1 MNRILVCF
9 VVALAFGQN
18 GSAQP
23 PAPPQSVSATGT
35 ELFRGLLNYHGVKPL
50 SLDEYRD
57 ANRADVILILM
68 GRRSP
73 LDFEP
78 GYCSKTLL
86 KGGSVL
92 IAAEEPLA
100 LTDLGYLPPEFSQLQ
115 ITGKRVCSPRADR
128 CFNANSWCP
137 FIVPQPENIAEQTIR
152 KEERVPLDPARN
164 LMDGLTRV
172 ATNVPS
178 VIRVGPPTSEVEI
191 GSFPRDC
198 QLESVTGPLLP
209 EQSKLVVASTGPAN
223 KPHRLLVIADTGVFS
238 NQMMAGTSNS
248 PTDNLAFAN
257 AVTLWLKTNDTR
269 KKCLFIENGVVITNF
284 DTVKFD
290 NPTVPPI
297 TPPNIP
303 DFDPLSPKF
312 QETFT
317 KVMNDTVGKLQDKD
331 TFNRAILG
339 NFPYDK
345 WLRNAAFGLGVVF
358 LVWLSR
364 RIWNIRHQPDLVPIP
379 KDTGRMASSGKPGSI
394 ARRREELLQTG
405 NYTPIVREYLQD
417 LFQAQGFDFNAIT
430 PLEQLPPVTIT
441 GPDAK
446 TLTAQLRKL
455 WDVAYGPKSRP
466 IIYSR
471 WKELEPMIQA
481 VQHAARDGRWRFDSS
496 RLPGGQTV

>member
-9 VVALAFGQN
+9 LVTLVSGQN
-18 GSAQP
+18 SSAQA
-23 PAPPQSVSATGT
+23 PAPPLSIPATGT

-50 SLDEYRD
+50 SLEEYRD

-68 GRRSP
+68 GRQSP
-73 LDFEP
+73 QGFEP
-78 GYCSKTLL
+78 GFCNSTLRQ
-86 KGGSVL
+86 GGSVL
-92 IAAEEPLA
+92 IATEDPL
-100 LTDLGYLPPEFSQLQ
+100 DLKESGYLPRRFSQLQ
-115 ITGKRVCSPRADR
+115 ITGERVYSLRPDR
-128 CFNANSWCP
+128 CFNGSPWCP
-137 FIVPQPENIAEQTIR
+137 FVVPQPENLAEQTIR
-152 KEERVPLDPARN
+152 NAQRLPVDPARN
-164 LMDGLTRV
+164 LMDGLTRI

-178 VIRVGPPTSEVEI
+178 VIRSGPLTSEVEI

-198 QLESVTGPLLP
+198 WLEGVNGQPLP
-209 EQSKLVVASTGPAN
+209 AESKLAVASTGPDDR
-223 KPHRLLVIADTGVFS
+223 PHRFLVVADTGIFS
-238 NQMMAGTSNS
+238 NQMMAGTSDS

-297 TPPNIP
+297 TSPNIP

-312 QETFT
+312 QETLT
-317 KVMNDTVGKLQDKD
+317 KVVNDTVEKLQAKD
-331 TFNRAILG
+331 THNRAILG
-339 NFPYDK
+339 NFAYDK
-345 WLRNAAFGLGVVF
+345 WLRNAAFGLGVLF

-364 RIWNIRHQPDLVPIP
+364 RIWTIRHQPDLVPIP

-405 NYTPIVREYLQD
+405 NYTPIVREYLQE
-417 LFQAQGFDFNAIT
+417 LFRVQGFDPHGTA
-430 PLEQLPPVTIT
+430 PPEKLPPVTIT
-441 GPDAK
+441 GPDGK

-455 WDVAYGPKSRP
+455 WEVAYGPKSRP

-481 VQHAARDGRWRFDSS
+481 VQHAARDGRWRFKSS
-496 RLPGGQTV
+496 RLQGGQTV

>member
-1 MNRILVCF
+1 MNRILVGF
-9 VVALAFGQN
+9 LVLFTLTPSGF
-18 GSAQP
+18 AQD

-50 SLDEYRD
+50 SQADYQGE
-57 ANRADVILILM
+57 NRADVILILM
-68 GRRSP
+68 GRPSRQG
-73 LDFEP
+73 FEP
-78 GYCSKTLL
+78 GYCNSTLF

-92 IAAEEPLA
+92 IATEDSV
-100 LTDLGYLPPEFSQLQ
+100 DLSFPGYLPRNFTPLQ
-115 ITGKRVCSPRADR
+115 ITGQRVCSPRPDR
-128 CFNANSWCP
+128 CFNANTWCP
-137 FIVPQPENIAEQTIR
+137 FVVPQPENITDQMIR

-164 LMDGLTRV
+164 LLDGLTRI

-191 GSFPRDC
+191 GSFPRGC
-198 QLESVTGPLLP
+198 RLEGVTGRLLP
-209 EQSKLVVASTGPAN
+209 EQSKLVVASTGPDT

-238 NQMMAGTSNS
+238 NQMMAGTADS

-257 AVTLWLKTNDTR
+257 AVTLWLKANDTR
-269 KKCLFIENGVVITNF
+269 KKCLFIENGVVVTNF

-290 NPTVPPI
+290 NVTVPPI

-312 QETFT
+312 QESFT
-317 KVMNDTVGKLQDKD
+317 KVMNDTVGKLQDRD

-339 NFPYDK
+339 NFPYDR
-345 WLRNAAFGLGVVF
+345 WLRNAAFGLGVLF

-364 RIWNIRHQPDLVPIP
+364 RIWTIRHQPDLVPIP
-379 KDTGRMASSGKPGSI
+379 KDTGRMVSSGKPGSI

-405 NYTPIVREYLQD
+405 NYTPIVREYLQEM
-417 LFQAQGFDFNAIT
+417 FRVQGYDPAAIA
-430 PLEQLPPVTIT
+430 PPEKLPPVTIT
-441 GPDAK
+441 GLDAK

-455 WDVAYGPKSRP
+455 WEVAYGAKARP

-481 VQHAARDGRWRFDSS
+481 VQQAARDGRWRFDSS

>member
-9 VVALAFGQN
+9 VATFAFTLS
-18 GSAQP
+18 GSAQD
-23 PAPPQSVSATGT
+23 PALPQSIPAIGT
-35 ELFRGLLNYHGVKPL
+35 ELFRGLLNYHGIKPL
-50 SLDEYRD
+50 SEAEYFRTER
-57 ANRADVILILM
+57 ANVIVILM
-68 GRRSP
+68 GRPSR
-73 LDFEP
+73 LGIEP
-78 GYCSKTLL
+78 GYCNTTLRQ
-86 KGGSVL
+86 GGSVL
-92 IAAEEPLA
+92 IATEEPL
-100 LTDLGYLPPEFSQLQ
+100 DLKESGYLTQRFAQLQ
-115 ITGKRVCSPRADR
+115 ITGERVRSSIARR
-128 CFNANSWCP
+128 CFNGESSCP
-137 FIVPQPENIAEQTIR
+137 FVVPKPENLAEKQ
-152 KEERVPLDPARN
+152 PLDPARN
-164 LMDGLTRV
+164 LLNGLTRV

-178 VIRVGPPTSEVEI
+178 AIRSGPLTSEIEIGGFPIGCRTEFVDGPPLQAE
-191 GSFPRDC
+191 
-198 QLESVTGPLLP
+198 
-209 EQSKLVVASTGPAN
+209 SKLIVASTGPEMR
-223 KPHRLLVIADTGVFS
+223 PYRLLVVADTGIFS
-238 NQMMAGTSNS
+238 NQMMAGLPEE

-257 AVTLWLKTNDTR
+257 AVTLWLKANDTR

-284 DTVKFD
+284 DIVKFD
-290 NPTVPPI
+290 NTTVP
-297 TPPNIP
+297 PPNIP

-339 NFPYDK
+339 NYPYDK
-345 WLRNAAFGLGVVF
+345 WLRNAAFGLGVLF

-364 RIWNIRHQPDLVPIP
+364 RIWTIRHQPDLVPIP

-417 LFQAQGFDFNAIT
+417 LFQAQGFDAHGIASS
-430 PLEQLPPVTIT
+430 EQMPPVTIT

-481 VQHAARDGRWRFDSS
+481 VQQAARDGRWRFDSC
-496 RLPGGQTV
+496 RLPGGRTV